1 MLWMTCRG
9 HLRWRV
15 AWFCWCCCW
24 AFGGRWRRQRVAL
37 ALALIGDVLVTA
49 GCLGLPRAPISVWS
63 SGVIG
68 RVKGLGL
75 DLLSGRLSR

>member
-1 MLWMTCRG
+1 MLWMDVSRA
-9 HLRWRV
+9 LAV
-15 AWFCWCCCW
+15 AGGVVLPVLLLGV
-24 AFGGRWRRQRVAL
+24 GGRWRRLRLAL